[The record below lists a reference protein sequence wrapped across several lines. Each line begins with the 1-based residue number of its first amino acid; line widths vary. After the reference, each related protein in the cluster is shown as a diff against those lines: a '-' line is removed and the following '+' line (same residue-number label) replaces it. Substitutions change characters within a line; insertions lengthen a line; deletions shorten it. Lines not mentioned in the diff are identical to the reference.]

1 MVDEKYIWTIKMTNG
16 EVYQVLS
23 KEKEIG
29 KFLKALIPHN
39 LNTDVTGFE
48 LVTPTKEGN
57 NCVAVFGKYV
67 ASIEWKY

>member
-1 MVDEKYIWTIKMTNG
+1 MVDEKYTWTIKMTNG
-16 EVYQVLS
+16 EVYEVLS

>member
-1 MVDEKYIWTIKMTNG
+1 MADEKYTWTIKMTNG

-57 NCVAVFGKYV
+57 NRVAIFARDVV
-67 ASIEWKY
+67 SIEWKY